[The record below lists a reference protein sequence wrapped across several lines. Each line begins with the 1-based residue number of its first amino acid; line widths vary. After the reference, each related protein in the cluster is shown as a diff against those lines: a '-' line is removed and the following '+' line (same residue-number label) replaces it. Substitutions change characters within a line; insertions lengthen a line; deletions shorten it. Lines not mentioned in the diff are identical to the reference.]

1 MEIAHCSHAH
11 VIGDILTFWPTI
23 LVTAF
28 PALIWEVFY
37 AILMM
42 IVGGL
47 LVGMVRTDKYMG
59 SMHSMRAYHVCT
71 VYLPPQMMQRF
82 GWNRA
87 VRRPRTVS
95 LSKVVEG
102 KEQHHDENGTNVY
115 HHHPPDVVEVVDD
128 DDEKFLHHGVSWW
141 YLEWVSRFRHHQNH
155 QARHQTAKH
164 NQQEHQHQRTDRF
177 EYEDSDFAGRRGC
190 VIVDESPKR
199 VRRLSRRFSFAAV
212 STEVVMIIMGTI
224 SYIVYHGVLAFSVK
238 TPVDNRTY
246 DDEVVLPDS
255 SVDLVTQDITLL
267 QVLFAFWFVATIFNS
282 IVHIQLA
289 LAHYNEKVIQAKA
302 SSNFS
307 LTLLH
312 ILKYFNMT
320 QALIR
325 LISQPPAMWQC
336 HNLSCVRNYFLSIA
350 SVNSLV
356 YT

>member
-1 MEIAHCSHAH
+1 MA
-11 VIGDILTFWPTI
+11 
-23 LVTAF
+23 
-28 PALIWEVFY
+28 
-37 AILMM
+37 
-42 IVGGL
+42 
-47 LVGMVRTDKYMG
+47 
-59 SMHSMRAYHVCT
+59 
-71 VYLPPQMMQRF
+71 QRF
-82 GWNRA
+82 GWT
-87 VRRPRTVS
+87 RPARHDVS
-95 LSKVVEG
+95 KRGSKSMESWAHHHEGEEG
-102 KEQHHDENGTNVY
+102 KGKGKHAATDPEKNGTPHIHDE
-115 HHHPPDVVEVVDD
+115 PPEIVEDD
-128 DDEKFLHHGVSWW
+128 DAEYLHHQVPWW
-141 YLEWVSRFRHHQNH
+141 YLEWFCHASSLEEDHKHSHHQH
-155 QARHQTAKH
+155 HRQKP
-164 NQQEHQHQRTDRF
+164 QETFH
-177 EYEDSDFAGRRGC
+177 YEESDFAGRTGC
-190 VIVDESPKR
+190 AIVDEAPKR
-199 VRRLSRRFSFAAV
+199 VHRLSRRFSFAAV

-336 HNLSCVRNYFLSIA
+336 HNLSCVRNYFLSIS